1 MLRAHFPIWTFVL
14 TSLCL
19 VTALAAQAQREQR
32 LRHVYTLHGDR
43 AGARLGSSLA
53 GGHDL
58 DKGGVADILV
68 GAPLDA
74 AFVNASNGLVRAYR
88 GEDGQ
93 ALWALR
99 GETGDRFGHA
109 VVMVDDI
116 DGDGVTD
123 FAVGAWGGEDRRA
136 AVPLDQEGYV
146 EFFSSA
152 GGINGYPLSLGRVYG
167 GVAKAHLGEALCRV
181 PDLDADG
188 VDEVMAGANQN
199 GTGSGF
205 ALVISSKTRKVL
217 YTLKNPLAQSNTD
230 LFGTNLAAGDL
241 DGDGSADLV
250 VGAPGETHNTQLR
263 AGRIHVFSG
272 KNGRYLRQLGGTP
285 GSSLG
290 DGALHV
296 VSLYLATGRPAI
308 LAGRPKLAND
318 SGGLEYYDLTSAG
331 VVASLVG
338 MRPGD
343 RWGHSIAVVGDQDG
357 DGYDDYL
364 VGSAALGATLFGS
377 AAIVSG
383 KTLVFEVTQPTF
395 VGDGNYDA
403 FGYAVAS
410 AGDLDGDKREDFI
423 ITAPLDDDGALDAG
437 SLRILTAKEYWF
449 SSDTHVVDVASGG
462 QQVLTVDRGAS
473 GNGLLYLVLGSMTG
487 TGPTLVAGLSIPLT
501 FDGYTDLMFQLPNLG
516 LLFDSRRVLP
526 PSGERSAVWT
536 AIPPAIALRGQKL
549 FHAAVLFDPKGWVA
563 SRALPLYL
571 R

>member
-1 MLRAHFPIWTFVL
+1 MQGRTMLRAHFPIWTFVL

-181 PDLDADG
+181 PDL
-188 VDEVMAGANQN
+188 
-199 GTGSGF
+199 
-205 ALVISSKTRKVL
+205 
-217 YTLKNPLAQSNTD
+217 
-230 LFGTNLAAGDL
+230 
-241 DGDGSADLV
+241 
-250 VGAPGETHNTQLR
+250 
-263 AGRIHVFSG
+263 
-272 KNGRYLRQLGGTP
+272 
-285 GSSLG
+285 
-290 DGALHV
+290 
-296 VSLYLATGRPAI
+296 
-308 LAGRPKLAND
+308 
-318 SGGLEYYDLTSAG
+318 
-331 VVASLVG
+331 
-338 MRPGD
+338 
-343 RWGHSIAVVGDQDG
+343 
-357 DGYDDYL
+357 
-364 VGSAALGATLFGS
+364 
-377 AAIVSG
+377 
-383 KTLVFEVTQPTF
+383 
-395 VGDGNYDA
+395 
-403 FGYAVAS
+403 
-410 AGDLDGDKREDFI
+410 
-423 ITAPLDDDGALDAG
+423 
-437 SLRILTAKEYWF
+437 
-449 SSDTHVVDVASGG
+449 
-462 QQVLTVDRGAS
+462 
-473 GNGLLYLVLGSMTG
+473 
-487 TGPTLVAGLSIPLT
+487 
-501 FDGYTDLMFQLPNLG
+501 
-516 LLFDSRRVLP
+516 
-526 PSGERSAVWT
+526 
-536 AIPPAIALRGQKL
+536 
-549 FHAAVLFDPKGWVA
+549 
-563 SRALPLYL
+563 
-571 R
+571 